1 VSGEDPMSSS
11 FTSLATK
18 FHKQIEQSIAPLK
31 DLVVGPAQIRKV
43 LVEKF
48 PSVEKDI
55 DWILPSDHCVNHTNK
70 GACECA
76 MSETALF
83 ERVGHGKYRVL

>member
-1 VSGEDPMSSS
+1 MSSS
-11 FTSLATK
+11 LSVFATK
-18 FHKQIEQSIAPLK
+18 FHKQLEQALLPLK
-31 DLVVGPAQIRKV
+31 NLIVGPAQVRKV
-43 LVEKF
+43 LAEKF
-48 PSVEKDI
+48 PAREKDI

-76 MSETALF
+76 RSEAALF